1 MTGPSLVAQRET
13 RKEFAIKRLFRIYPA
28 VWVALALAT
37 ALAHLVTH
45 PTASLS
51 PANLLMEASLLWS
64 QFIVISPTYTLAI
77 ELMFYMLAMVIL
89 PLIWTQPKS
98 ATGIVILMPMAIHF
112 LLSAPVYA
120 LNSPKLIGLF
130 GYTAF
135 LAVFA
140 MGMAI
145 YYGWTKR
152 IRLISVVALLAG
164 AYCSLILTTGTSAV
178 GRGFQSNTFYAL
190 LLFCMAIW
198 ATPRLKIGPIVGMI
212 AAASYSI
219 YLLHDPIG
227 RTIIALLQEKIG
239 YSASLII
246 SLTLISLAALA
257 SLVFVERP
265 SQTAAR
271 RLIRL
276 WNTPVVIFSESPN
289 GANSLSGVIV
299 ESVPNPTLP

>member
-1 MTGPSLVAQRET
+1 
-13 RKEFAIKRLFRIYPA
+13 
-28 VWVALALAT
+28 
-37 ALAHLVTH
+37 
-45 PTASLS
+45 
-51 PANLLMEASLLWS
+51 
-64 QFIVISPTYTLAI
+64 
-77 ELMFYMLAMVIL
+77 
-89 PLIWTQPKS
+89 
-98 ATGIVILMPMAIHF
+98 
-112 LLSAPVYA
+112 
-120 LNSPKLIGLF
+120 
-130 GYTAF
+130 
-135 LAVFA
+135 
-140 MGMAI
+140 
-145 YYGWTKR
+145 
-152 IRLISVVALLAG
+152 
-164 AYCSLILTTGTSAV
+164 
-178 GRGFQSNTFYAL
+178 
-190 LLFCMAIW
+190 
-198 ATPRLKIGPIVGMI
+198 MI

-265 SQTAAR
+265 SQTVAR